1 MVLRLH
7 TFLFAD
13 LVGFTGFTVR
23 HGDER
28 AADVAI
34 SFQRAVA
41 ALAAEHG
48 CEVVKSIGDGMLL
61 RSEDGGAA
69 LGLARRIVQLAP
81 EAWLPAVRVG
91 LDTGPAAQR
100 GDDWFGSTVN
110 TASRVTSAARP
121 GELLM
126 TERTREACSDET
138 RARLRRRGRR
148 RLDGLPEDHALFG
161 DGRSR
166 PGGGREHERA
176 AARARSAVSLV
187 RSPR

>member
-1 MVLRLH
+1 VVLRLH

-34 SFQRAVA
+34 SFQRAVS

-69 LGLARRIVQLAP
+69 LGVARRIVQLAA

-91 LDTGPAAQR
+91 LDTGPAARR

-126 TERTREACSDET
+126 TERTREACPDET
-138 RARLRRRGRR
+138 RARLRGRGRR

-166 PGGGREHERA
+166 PG
-176 AARARSAVSLV
+176 AVAST
-187 RSPR
+187 SDPPP